1 MIKVTIQPKS
11 GQLVTRTVITL
22 LASAIDL
29 VEGFTIGATQDGL
42 KHAGEQDN
50 TGL

>member
-11 GQLVTRTVITL
+11 GQLVTRTMITL

-29 VEGFTIGATQDGL
+29 VEGLAFSHTEDDL
-42 KHAGEQDN
+42 KHADN
-50 TGL
+50 HAS

>member
-11 GQLVTRTVITL
+11 GQLVTRTLISL

-29 VEGFTIGATQDGL
+29 VEGFASG
-42 KHAGEQDN
+42 HAQEHVKQRHDPDSS
-50 TGL
+50 T

>member
-29 VEGFTIGATQDGL
+29 VEGLAFHHDEEDSQPYQG
-42 KHAGEQDN
+42 
-50 TGL
+50 

>member
-1 MIKVTIQPKS
+1 MIKVIIQPKS

-29 VEGFTIGATQDGL
+29 VEGMTSGTAHDDSKQPEN
-42 KHAGEQDN
+42 HSS
-50 TGL
+50 

>member
-29 VEGFTIGATQDGL
+29 VEGIAFQ
-42 KHAGEQDN
+42 HAEEDSQPHPD
-50 TGL
+50 